1 MGRSTNV
8 FLKASQMNEIHAS
21 SNEYPH
27 IEKIKNVREQNF
39 KGEANNKQQVSQD
52 AQQSDFSSQYLS
64 LHL

>member
-1 MGRSTNV
+1 
-8 FLKASQMNEIHAS
+8 MNEIHAS